1 MSRARPADRP
11 GLRSAA
17 RVRSAALLAMALFAV
32 MLVAAPAARAALLTG
47 SVDHDFMG
55 ANETFNYVLSL
66 SGGDAREPPD
76 LAPLTKDFEIVDRT
90 RRSRSDEVGGRPV
103 DVNEW
108 VMTLAPKRTGIL
120 TVPGLTVKG
129 QTSAPLKVQVVPAV
143 PVAAPADDGGLFVRV
158 DAGDVGPYAQSL
170 VPVAI
175 RIFDSV
181 GMRSGRFGDLKADGA
196 SFTPEGKQRVYTRT
210 IGGKRYGVIEQSFLM
225 QPQKSGRIEIEP
237 LTVNVTVPARP
248 SAAATSMSNLLGR
261 GNIPT
266 LQSEDA
272 TLKAQPVAIDVKP
285 RPEGAE
291 GWFLPA
297 RAVSL
302 TQQWSAPPERAK
314 VGAVLTRTIRL
325 KARGASPNQLPPLPV
340 TEVDGVR
347 QYQDDSQTGRVTI
360 DGESGAE
367 LVETLSVVPA
377 RPGAF
382 TLPAVEVGWWNLAT
396 GRQERA
402 TLPPVTL
409 QVTPDGAGAASFGV
423 GTAAPAAPVPVAAEP
438 EMPPAAPGPD
448 FGPWRERLSA
458 WAPYAG
464 PLAGALLLLALVA
477 VLRRQAAR
485 RRAAHAASA
494 ALPAGRRFAP
504 APAPRPARA
513 PARLFADAAAA
524 EAALVRACKAG
535 DAPGAHAAFLAWLRL
550 SAGADGLRTPRLAHA
565 VRDLYHALY
574 RAEAPA
580 WKGRDF
586 LSAFRA
592 EQAARRKT
600 GRAARRARIDPLYP
614 AG

>member
-1 MSRARPADRP
+1 MSRVFPLACA
-11 GLRSAA
+11 AA
-17 RVRSAALLAMALFAV
+17 RALALG
-32 MLVAAPAARAALLTG
+32 LVLLAAPASGAALLTG
-47 SVDHDFMG
+47 AVDHDFMG

-66 SGGDAREPPD
+66 SGGDGREPPD
-76 LAPLTKDFEIVDRT
+76 LSPLTRDFDIVDRT
-90 RRSRSDEVGGRPV
+90 RRSRTDDVGGRPV

-108 VMTLAPKRTGIL
+108 VMTLAPKRTGVL

-143 PVAAPADDGGLFVRV
+143 PVEPPADDQPLFARV

-181 GMRSGRFGDLKADGA
+181 GMRSGRFGELKADGA
-196 SFTPEGKQRVYTRT
+196 SFTPEGKQRVYFRT
-210 IGGKRYGVIEQSFLM
+210 IGGKRYGVVEQSFLM

-237 LTVNVTVPARP
+237 LVVNVTLPARP
-248 SAAATSMSNLLGR
+248 NPAASAMPNLLGR

-266 LQSEDA
+266 LQSEDM
-272 TLKAQPVAIDVKP
+272 TLQARPVTIDVKP

-297 RAVSL
+297 RSVSL

-314 VGAVLTRTIRL
+314 VGATLTRTIRL

-340 TEVDGVR
+340 ADVEGVR
-347 QYQDDSQTGRVTI
+347 QYQDDSQTGRVTL

-367 LVETLSVVPA
+367 LVQTLSVVPT

-382 TLPAVEVGWWNLAT
+382 TLPAVEVGWWNVAA

-409 QVTPDGAGAASFGV
+409 EVAPEGGATPFGA
-423 GTAAPAAPVPVAAEP
+423 GTAAPAASAV
-438 EMPPAAPGPD
+438 PPAGAPEAPQTPPEAPGPD
-448 FGPWRERLSA
+448 LAEMLDRVPVYA
-458 WAPYAG
+458 WPA
-464 PLAGALLLLALVA
+464 AGAILLLALA
-477 VLRRQAAR
+477 ALVLRRRAAR
-485 RRAAHAASA
+485 RRAAPAVAAG
-494 ALPAGRRFAP
+494 PTGRRFAP
-504 APAPRPARA
+504 APAPRPARP
-513 PARLFADAAAA
+513 PARPLASAEAA
-524 EAALVRACKAG
+524 EAALIRACKDA

-550 SAGADGLRTPRLAHA
+550 APGADGLRTPRMAHA

-580 WKGRDF
+580 WNGRDF

-592 EQAARRKT
+592 EQAARRKA
-600 GRAARRARIDPLYP
+600 GRGARRARIDPLYP